1 MDERLGL
8 LFDLIQREVHVMT
21 KLLMLIGKYL
31 LTRDSPADAVRA
43 TASSANFSAGVFNV
57 AAPPEESSPF
67 FLGVLELEALGWAR
81 RNLAISRAGW
91 WCNQVITAFI
101 KYV

>member
-8 LFDLIQREVHVMT
+8 LFDLMRREVHVIR
-21 KLLMLIGKYL
+21 KLLSIGKYL
-31 LTRDSPADAVRA
+31 LTRDSPADAARA

-91 WCNQVITAFI
+91 WCDQVNS
-101 KYV
+101 